1 MKAWVERLLTSLW
14 YGGNPL
20 AWALWPLS
28 LAYRG
33 AAAGRSFAYA
43 RGWLPTAALPVPVIV
58 IGNLTV
64 GGTGKTPLVI
74 WLARALTE
82 RGTAVGIVTRGYGGR
97 ASQWPQLVDAD
108 SDPRLVGDEA
118 VLLARRTGCPVAAG
132 PDRVAAARQLLD
144 RHRVDALLAD
154 DGLQHLAL
162 GRDMEIAVVDG
173 RRGLGNGL
181 CLPAGP
187 LREPPSRLRGV
198 DAIVVNGGEWGHAGV
213 FRAELEAQEAVRVG
227 GQERRPLSAWRGGE
241 VHAAAGI
248 GHPQRFFALLEDAGL
263 EVIPH
268 ALGDHA
274 DVTPERLAF
283 TPRLPVLVTEKDA
296 VKLPDA
302 GDLEVWSVPV
312 ELRFAPGHAERLLA
326 LVLRIL
332 RGSDS

>member
-1 MKAWVERLLTSLW
+1 MKAWLEGALNSLW
-14 YGGNPL
+14 YGRNPL
-20 AWALWPLS
+20 AWVLWPLA
-28 LAYRG
+28 LVYRG
-33 AAAGRSFAYA
+33 VMAGRRFAYA
-43 RGWLPTAALPVPVIV
+43 RGWLRTVKLPVPVIV

-82 RGTAVGIVTRGYGGR
+82 RGMAVGIVTRGYRGR
-97 ASQWPQLVDAD
+97 AEQWPQRVQPD

-118 VLLARRTGCPVAAG
+118 VLLARRTGCPVVAG

-144 RHRVDALLAD
+144 EHRVDVLLAD

-187 LREPPSRLRGV
+187 LREPRSRLRGV

-227 GQERRPLSAWRGGE
+227 GQERRPLAAWSGRE

-248 GHPQRFFALLEDAGL
+248 GHPRRFFALLEDAGL
-263 EVIPH
+263 EVTPH

-296 VKLPDA
+296 VKLSDT
-302 GDLEVWSVPV
+302 GELEVWSVPV
-312 ELRFAPGHAERLLA
+312 ELRFAAGHAERLLA

-332 RGSDS
+332 RGSES